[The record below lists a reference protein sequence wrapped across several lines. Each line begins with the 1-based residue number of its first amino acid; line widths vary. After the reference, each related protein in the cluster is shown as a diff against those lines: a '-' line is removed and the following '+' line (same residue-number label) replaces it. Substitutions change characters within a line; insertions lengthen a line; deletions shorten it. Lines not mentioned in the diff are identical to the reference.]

1 MRVMCE
7 NFNIKIHTS
16 GAESPWQNGL
26 CEGNHRHVDH
36 MVEKMKEDEP
46 NIPISKALQQA
57 VYAKNILT
65 NHMGYSPIQL
75 VIGQHP
81 KLPCAISNLPPA
93 KEGVSMSEGVRDR
106 LNAIFAERRSFIKT
120 ENSKKLNAALQV
132 KHAPKMEHYEM
143 GDMVFYKHGRSN
155 QWHGPARVISL
166 DNKVILIQQGQFLL
180 STSQSQL
187 LKVNQGNS
195 ALQNCNED

>member
-1 MRVMCE
+1 
-7 NFNIKIHTS
+7 
-16 GAESPWQNGL
+16 
-26 CEGNHRHVDH
+26 
-36 MVEKMKEDEP
+36 
-46 NIPISKALQQA
+46 
-57 VYAKNILT
+57 
-65 NHMGYSPIQL
+65 
-75 VIGQHP
+75 
-81 KLPCAISNLPPA
+81 
-93 KEGVSMSEGVRDR
+93 MSEGVRDR
-106 LNAIFAERRSFIKT
+106 LNAIFAERRSFTKT

-195 ALQNCNED
+195 ALQSCNED

>member
-57 VYAKNILT
+57 VYVKNILT

-75 VIGQHP
+75 VINQHP

-106 LNAIFAERRSFIKT
+106 LNAIFAERRSFTKT

-166 DNKVILIQQGQFLL
+166 DNKVILIQ
-180 STSQSQL
+180 
-187 LKVNQGNS
+187 
-195 ALQNCNED
+195 